1 MEENVK
7 STVIKLLE
15 SNVQDNIYLAINII
29 SDKKEIVEE
38 LQEKYFFHKYIKNDM
53 DTKEFVMWAKI
64 AFKN

>member
-15 SNVQDNIYLAINII
+15 SNVQDNIYLAINMI

-38 LQEKYFFHKYIKNDM
+38 LKEKYFFHKYITGPMSKI
-53 DTKEFVMWAKI
+53 EFEMWAKI
-64 AFKN
+64 TFKN